1 MSVSSSSRPSASASA
16 VVVRYDSPT
25 LGRLDVRLDAQSA
38 AVHVSDGDPAL
49 TVASAAGGGLIAER
63 IVEIARVLGV
73 AVRED
78 PALAEAL
85 ARLEL
90 EQEIPPELFVAVAE
104 VLVWAYG
111 LEKKRRRTTPR

>member
-1 MSVSSSSRPSASASA
+1 MSERERPKRAAA
-16 VVVRYDSPT
+16 LRYDLEAGGAPK
-25 LGRLDVRLDAQSA
+25 V
-38 AVHVSDGDPAL
+38 V
-49 TVASAAGGGLIAER
+49 AAGAGMIAER
-63 IVEIARVLGV
+63 IVALAREQGV
-73 AVRED
+73 PVHEE

-111 LEKKRRRTTPR
+111 LEAKRRPTAPR

>member
-1 MSVSSSSRPSASASA
+1 MPEPERPPKTKRAAA
-16 VVVRYDSPT
+16 LKYDQDAGGAPKVV
-25 LGRLDVRLDAQSA
+25 
-38 AVHVSDGDPAL
+38 
-49 TVASAAGGGLIAER
+49 AAGAGLIAER
-63 IVEIARVLGV
+63 IIEIAREQGV
-73 AVRED
+73 MVRED

-111 LEKKRRRTTPR
+111 LEKKRRPTTPR

>member
-1 MSVSSSSRPSASASA
+1 MSEPDRPRRAAA
-16 VVVRYDSPT
+16 LRYDRE
-25 LGRLDVRLDAQSA
+25 G
-38 AVHVSDGDPAL
+38 GDQAPR
-49 TVASAAGGGLIAER
+49 VVAAGSGLIADR
-63 IVEIARVLGV
+63 ILEIARESGLPVH
-73 AVRED
+73 ED

-111 LEKKRRRTTPR
+111 LERRSA

>member
-1 MSVSSSSRPSASASA
+1 MSRPERPRRAAA
-16 VVVRYDSPT
+16 LRYDRQAEGAPK
-25 LGRLDVRLDAQSA
+25 V
-38 AVHVSDGDPAL
+38 V
-49 TVASAAGGGLIAER
+49 AAGAGIIAQR
-63 IVEIARVLGV
+63 IVEIAREQGV
-73 AVRED
+73 PVRED

-111 LEKKRRRTTPR
+111 LEARRSP

>member
-1 MSVSSSSRPSASASA
+1 MPEGEKPRRAAALRYNREKNSAPQ
-16 VVVRYDSPT
+16 VV
-25 LGRLDVRLDAQSA
+25 
-38 AVHVSDGDPAL
+38 
-49 TVASAAGGGLIAER
+49 AAGAGLIADR
-63 IVEIARVLGV
+63 IVEIAKEQGLP
-73 AVRED
+73 VRSD

-111 LEKKRRRTTPR
+111 LDKRTRRPTTPR

>member
-1 MSVSSSSRPSASASA
+1 MSGRKGPKRAAA
-16 VVVRYDSPT
+16 LRYDP
-25 LGRLDVRLDAQSA
+25 Q
-38 AVHVSDGDPAL
+38 
-49 TVASAAGGGLIAER
+49 AGGAPKVVAVGAGTIAER
-63 IVEIARVLGV
+63 IVELAREQGV
-73 AVRED
+73 PVREE

-111 LEKKRRRTTPR
+111 LEAKRRPTAPR

>member
-1 MSVSSSSRPSASASA
+1 MPGPERQKP
-16 VVVRYDSPT
+16 R
-25 LGRLDVRLDAQSA
+25 RA
-38 AVHVSDGDPAL
+38 AAL
-49 TVASAAGGGLIAER
+49 KYEKGAAGAPKVVAAGAGLIAER
-63 IVEIARVLGV
+63 IVEIAREQGL

-90 EQEIPPELFVAVAE
+90 EQEIPPELFAAVAE

-111 LEKKRRRTTPR
+111 LEAKQRRRTTPR

>member
-1 MSVSSSSRPSASASA
+1 MPGRDRP
-16 VVVRYDSPT
+16 R
-25 LGRLDVRLDAQSA
+25 RA
-38 AVHVSDGDPAL
+38 AALKYERDGDGAPK
-49 TVASAAGGGLIAER
+49 VVAAGAGLIAER
-63 IVEIARVLGV
+63 IVEIAREQGV
-73 AVRED
+73 PVRED

-111 LEKKRRRTTPR
+111 LEKAKRSP